1 MQCCPGH
8 PRPWLPRSMSDCCS
22 QRLLRM
28 ASNAASAGINSA
40 HSIVRLCK
48 QTLAKH
54 SYAPTTTGG
63 KASKT
68 WRAKRGIVEKVST
81 SWGPERNV
89 REFRHLCE
97 TLANMSARC
106 CERHNTSI
114 RVALLFRFE
123 VCDTVVLENCGSVD
137 DSWICY
143 RVHGC

>member
-97 TLANMSARC
+97 TLGNMSAAGEMLRETQHKHSC
-106 CERHNTSI
+106 RLAFSL
-114 RVALLFRFE
+114 RGLR
-123 VCDTVVLENCGSVD
+123 
-137 DSWICY
+137 
-143 RVHGC
+143 HGCFGKLWKCGR